1 MLCIAALLI
10 PLVFFGYRLFT
21 AKLHIFNGKGTFFSR
36 IDTVLRFLFAKIP
49 FTMLMSFIFA

>member
-21 AKLHIFNGKGTFFSR
+21 EKLPIFNGKGTFFS
-36 IDTVLRFLFAKIP
+36 
-49 FTMLMSFIFA
+49 